1 LILINEVKCDSC
13 LNFPYDWEAP
23 AGSSG
28 NRQSRELET
37 GFWRTGASR
46 WSAIM
51 TTVQQILDAKGHDVY
66 FVRPD
71 DTVLH
76 ALEMM
81 EIKNVGAVLV
91 KVGDDLVGMFTERHY
106 ARKVFLKGRSSPKT
120 LIREVMATDLIY
132 VEPGQTAEA
141 CMALMTEKRIRHLPV
156 LRDGRLVGII
166 SIGDLMKSIIADR
179 EFSIDQLVRYV
190 RS

>member
-1 LILINEVKCDSC
+1 
-13 LNFPYDWEAP
+13 
-23 AGSSG
+23 
-28 NRQSRELET
+28 
-37 GFWRTGASR
+37 
-46 WSAIM
+46 M

-76 ALEMM
+76 ALQMM
-81 EIKNVGAVLV
+81 ENKDVGALLV
-91 KVGDDLVGMFTERHY
+91 KDDDRLVGIFTERHY
-106 ARKVFLKGRSSPKT
+106 ARKVFLKGRASPKT
-120 LIREVMATDLIY
+120 LIREVMETDVVY
-132 VEPGQTAEA
+132 VEPEQTAEA

>member
-1 LILINEVKCDSC
+1 
-13 LNFPYDWEAP
+13 
-23 AGSSG
+23 
-28 NRQSRELET
+28 
-37 GFWRTGASR
+37 
-46 WSAIM
+46 M
-51 TTVQQILDAKGHDVY
+51 TTVQQILGAKGHDVY

-76 ALEMM
+76 ALQMM
-81 EIKNVGAVLV
+81 ENKDVGALLV
-91 KVGDDLVGMFTERHY
+91 KDDDRLVGIFTERHY
-106 ARKVFLKGRSSPKT
+106 ARKIFLKGRSSPKT
-120 LIREVMATDLIY
+120 LIREVMETEVVY

-156 LRDGRLVGII
+156 LDDGRLVGII

>member
-1 LILINEVKCDSC
+1 
-13 LNFPYDWEAP
+13 
-23 AGSSG
+23 
-28 NRQSRELET
+28 
-37 GFWRTGASR
+37 
-46 WSAIM
+46 M
-51 TTVQQILDAKGHDVY
+51 TTVQQILDAKGHDIY

-76 ALEMM
+76 ALQMM
-81 EIKNVGAVLV
+81 ESKNVGALLV
-91 KVGDDLVGMFTERHY
+91 KDDDRLVGIFTERHY
-106 ARKVFLKGRSSPKT
+106 ARKIFLKGRSSPKT
-120 LIREVMATDLIY
+120 LIREVMETDVVY
-132 VEPGQTAEA
+132 VEPEQTAEA

>member
-1 LILINEVKCDSC
+1 
-13 LNFPYDWEAP
+13 
-23 AGSSG
+23 
-28 NRQSRELET
+28 
-37 GFWRTGASR
+37 
-46 WSAIM
+46 M
-51 TTVQQILDAKGHDVY
+51 TTVQQILGAKGHDVY

-71 DTVLH
+71 DTVLQ
-76 ALEMM
+76 ALQIM
-81 EIKNVGAVLV
+81 ENKDVGALLV
-91 KVGDDLVGMFTERHY
+91 KDGDRLVGIFTERHY

-120 LIREVMATDLIY
+120 LIREVMETEVVY

-156 LRDGRLVGII
+156 LHDGRLVGII